1 MPFPVKQV
9 PLKTILNLV
18 KKSTFNF
25 QAVKSLNKGF
35 FVNYPKSGKIN
46 PVRISIQPVK
56 IIRTLVKKI
65 QSGKNYPKS
74 GKENPLAVKPIKTRF
89 SVDYPKSGKN
99 YPNFGK
105 INPLFQKDVK
115 FGKENALQMPYKAR
129 YPSFQKCGKEFC
141 PVFDFC
147 FSAIQQHG
155 KNYPKFGKENPDFGK
170 NYPKFGKENSIR

>member
-65 QSGKNYPKS
+65 QSGKNYPK
-74 GKENPLAVKPIKTRF
+74 
-89 SVDYPKSGKN
+89 
-99 YPNFGK
+99 
-105 INPLFQKDVK
+105 
-115 FGKENALQMPYKAR
+115 FGKENALQIPYKAR
-129 YPSFQKCGKEFC
+129 YPAF
-141 PVFDFC
+141 
-147 FSAIQQHG
+147 
-155 KNYPKFGKENPDFGK
+155 
-170 NYPKFGKENSIR
+170 

>member
-1 MPFPVKQV
+1 M
-9 PLKTILNLV
+9 
-18 KKSTFNF
+18 
-25 QAVKSLNKGF
+25 
-35 FVNYPKSGKIN
+35 KI
-46 PVRISIQPVK
+46 S
-56 IIRTLVKKI
+56 
-65 QSGKNYPKS
+65 SSKNYPKS

-170 NYPKFGKENSIR
+170 NYPNAAKPFKMELNRSILKAVKKIHFIIEFIF

>member
-25 QAVKSLNKGF
+25 QVVKSLNKGF
-35 FVNYPKSGKIN
+35 FV
-46 PVRISIQPVK
+46 
-56 IIRTLVKKI
+56 
-65 QSGKNYPKS
+65 
-74 GKENPLAVKPIKTRF
+74 
-89 SVDYPKSGKN
+89 N

-129 YPSFQKCGKEFC
+129 YPSFQNCGK
-141 PVFDFC
+141 
-147 FSAIQQHG
+147 
-155 KNYPKFGKENPDFGK
+155 
-170 NYPKFGKENSIR
+170 

>member
-56 IIRTLVKKI
+56 TILTLVKLIHFSRRI
-65 QSGKNYPKS
+65 QNSVKKMHSKYHRKRGIQYFKS
-74 GKENPLAVKPIKTRF
+74 AVKNSVLYLISAFQLSSSMVKT
-89 SVDYPKSGKN
+89 
-99 YPNFGK
+99 
-105 INPLFQKDVK
+105 I
-115 FGKENALQMPYKAR
+115 QMRQSLLKWR
-129 YPSFQKCGKEFC
+129 NMELS
-141 PVFDFC
+141 
-147 FSAIQQHG
+147 
-155 KNYPKFGKENPDFGK
+155 
-170 NYPKFGKENSIR
+170 

>member
-65 QSGKNYPKS
+65 QSGKNYPKF

-89 SVDYPKSGKN
+89 PVDYPKFGKNYPKFGKENPLAVKPIKTRFPVDYPKFGKN

-105 INPLFQKDVK
+105 INPFFQKDTK
-115 FGKENALQMPYKAR
+115 FGKENALQIP
-129 YPSFQKCGKEFC
+129 
-141 PVFDFC
+141 
-147 FSAIQQHG
+147 
-155 KNYPKFGKENPDFGK
+155 
-170 NYPKFGKENSIR
+170 

>member
-9 PLKTILNLV
+9 TLKTILNLI

-65 QSGKNYPKS
+65 QSGK
-74 GKENPLAVKPIKTRF
+74 ENPLAVKPIKTRF
-89 SVDYPKSGKN
+89 PVDYPKFGKN

-105 INPLFQKDVK
+105 INPFFQKDTK
-115 FGKENALQMPYKAR
+115 FGKENALQIP
-129 YPSFQKCGKEFC
+129 
-141 PVFDFC
+141 
-147 FSAIQQHG
+147 
-155 KNYPKFGKENPDFGK
+155 
-170 NYPKFGKENSIR
+170 